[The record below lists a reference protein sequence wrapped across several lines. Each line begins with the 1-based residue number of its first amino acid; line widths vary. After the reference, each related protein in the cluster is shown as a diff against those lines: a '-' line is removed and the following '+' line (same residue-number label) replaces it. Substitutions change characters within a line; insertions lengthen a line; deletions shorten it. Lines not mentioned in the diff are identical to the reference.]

1 MKFWMFSSS
10 RLKAWTSRTDEMLS
24 CSSALTLPRSSRAAR
39 KALRACP
46 ESQTVTNS
54 MMGTTTMLSNAYGTL
69 NFSML

>member
-1 MKFWMFSSS
+1 
-10 RLKAWTSRTDEMLS
+10 MLS